1 MGFMDQIKQLF
12 HKEELPEEIKRE
24 YERWRSHRIDDKDL
38 IQELAEIEKKNKEIY
53 ERFYTSLSFGTA
65 GLRGI
70 LGAGSNRMNIYTVG
84 QATQG
89 LANYLNN
96 HYERP
101 FVAIAYD
108 SRRKSREFARDASQ
122 VLVGNGITVWLYP
135 DIMPTPC
142 LSFAV
147 RYFRCHA
154 GINITA
160 SHNPAQYNGYK
171 VYGPD
176 GCQITEEAVE
186 EISRE
191 IRRTDLFDDVKRGA
205 YDMATN
211 VGNIRCIEQSVE
223 EAYLEKVMEQRV
235 NPGIGE
241 QCPIRI
247 IYTPLNGSGLRMV
260 REVLARTG
268 MRDVYVVPEQEHP
281 DGDFPTCPYPNPEVK
296 EALQLGINLSDEL
309 QADLLLATD
318 PDCDRVGIAVRH
330 NGEMVMLTGNQVGV
344 LLLDYIASSRKENG
358 TMPEHPLMV
367 KTIVTTSMVD
377 AVAAKYGVEVRNVLT
392 GFKYIGELIGELEAK
407 GEEGRFLL
415 GFEESYG
422 YLVGSYVRDKDAV
435 VASMLI
441 AEMTAWHKSQG
452 RTLVDALDA
461 LYAEVGYYKN
471 AVDSFAFEGSDGM
484 EKMAAIMEGL
494 RKEPLAEIAGQK
506 VVSRADYASS
516 QRVCGDEAETIG
528 LPKSN
533 VLEYGL
539 EGGSSVIIRPSG
551 TEPKIK
557 VYYSLTGEDRQAV
570 ENFYQQLSGW
580 AKEFLGA

>member
-1 MGFMDQIKQLF
+1 MGFMDQMKQLF

-24 YERWRSHRIDDKDL
+24 YGRWRSHRIDDKDL
-38 IQELAEIEKKNKEIY
+38 LRELAEIEKKNKEIY

-65 GLRGI
+65 GLRGV
-70 LGAGSNRMNIYTVG
+70 LGAGSNRMNVYTVG

-108 SRRKSREFARDASQ
+108 SRHKSWEFARDASQ

-147 RYFRCHA
+147 RYFGCHA

-176 GCQITEEAVE
+176 GCQITEEAVK

-205 YDMATN
+205 YDMATT
-211 VGNIRCIEQSVE
+211 VGNIRCIEPEVE
-223 EAYLEKVMEQRV
+223 EAYLAEVMKQRI

-241 QCPIRI
+241 KCPIKI
-247 IYTPLNGSGLRMV
+247 VYTPLNGAGLRMV
-260 REVLARTG
+260 REILVRTG
-268 MRDVYVVPEQEHP
+268 MRDVTLVPEQERP
-281 DGDFPTCPYPNPEVK
+281 DGNFPTCPYPNPEVK

-309 QADLLLATD
+309 GAELLLATD

-344 LLLDYIASSRKENG
+344 LLLDYIAASRTANG

-377 AVAAKYGVEVRNVLT
+377 AVAAKYGVEVKNVLT
-392 GFKYIGELIGELEAK
+392 GFKYIGQLIGELEAK
-407 GEEGRFLL
+407 GEEDRFLL

-422 YLVGSYVRDKDAV
+422 YLAGSYVRDKDAV

-441 AEMTAWHKSQG
+441 AEMAAWHKSQG

-461 LYAEVGYYKN
+461 LYAEFGYFKN

-484 EKMAAIMEGL
+484 EKMASIMDGL
-494 RKEPLAEIAGQK
+494 RGNPLAEIAGRK
-506 VVSRADYASS
+506 VVAHADYEAS
-516 QRVCGDEAETIG
+516 QRVSGGVEEAIH

-533 VLEYGL
+533 VLEYTL
-539 EGGSSVIIRPSG
+539 EGGSTVIIRPSG

-557 VYYSLTGEDRQAV
+557 VYYSLTGEDHQAV